1 MKRGQTAL
9 EYLMTYGWAL
19 VVIVIV
25 IAALYYFGVFS
36 PPVASTC
43 VGFTE
48 FAYKDHALFTNQNFT
63 IQLLGGAQDVEMVGV
78 SLDGVRT
85 DLNAVVPLSA
95 GQSELITYTAA
106 GPAGNSIGDPYR
118 GIQVI
123 LHYNVINGLQS
134 QSDTAQC
141 SGSYQ

>member
-48 FAYKDHALFTNQNFT
+48 FAYKDHALYAAQDF
-63 IQLLGGAQDVEMVGV
+63 QLQILGGAQDVNVTGI
-78 SLDGVRT
+78 SLDAVRT
-85 DLNAVVPLSA
+85 DLNTPSPLLA
-95 GQSELITYTAA
+95 GQSQLLTFPSA
-106 GPAGNSIGDPYR
+106 GPGGNSIGDPYR
-118 GIQVI
+118 GMQII
-123 LHYNVINGLQS
+123 IHYNVINGQKN
-134 QSDTAQC
+134 QSDAAQC

>member
-1 MKRGQTAL
+1 MRRGQTAL

-48 FAYKDHALFTNQNFT
+48 FAYKDHALYANQDF
-63 IQLLGGAQDVEMVGV
+63 QLQFLGGAQDVNVVGV
-78 SLDGVRT
+78 SLDGSRT
-85 DLNAVVPLSA
+85 DLNAATTVLA
-95 GQSELITYTAA
+95 GQDSLITFPSS
-106 GPAGNSIGDPYR
+106 GPGGFGIGDPYR
-118 GIQVI
+118 GMQVI
-123 LHYNVINGLQS
+123 VHYNVLGGLQN